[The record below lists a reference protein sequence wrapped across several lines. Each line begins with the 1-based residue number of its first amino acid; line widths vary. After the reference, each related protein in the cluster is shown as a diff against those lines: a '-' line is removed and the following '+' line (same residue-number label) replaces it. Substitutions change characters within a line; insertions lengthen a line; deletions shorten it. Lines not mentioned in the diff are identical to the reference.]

1 MQSGMFRCAVASAMF
16 VISLGCEIAEAADPG
31 FYVGAAG
38 GRSEQ
43 SLDKKAGVGPVP
55 PVADATFTP
64 VFVVGRDPVAGII
77 VGNPGAPIFS
87 PVPVVAVYRLAEL
100 TADETDVGWNF
111 SLGYRVNK
119 YLAAELAYVDSGEAS
134 LVEHYRWNP
143 SLPPVSDVSEITRS
157 YSVTSRGPALSVL
170 GSLPL
175 GSQWEVFL
183 RGGVLF
189 AKQEVETRV
198 NSVGGTVAP
207 GAQIDRDFSDEVV
220 TVGAGV
226 QWAFLPRWTAR
237 LEYQRTD
244 DLQSNEIM
252 GESHI
257 DQASLSVLF
266 GL

>member
-1 MQSGMFRCAVASAMF
+1 MSTGMFRCAAASVMF
-16 VISLGCEIAEAADPG
+16 VVSLSCEIAEAADPG

-43 SLDKKAGVGPVP
+43 RLDKQAGVGPVP
-55 PVADATFTP
+55 TVIAQLGVPGGFVLADPIRRLPVLAPMLPPPPAFGTA
-64 VFVVGRDPVAGII
+64 VA
-77 VGNPGAPIFS
+77 IFL
-87 PVPVVAVYRLAEL
+87 PAGF

-134 LVEHYRWNP
+134 LVEHYR
-143 SLPPVSDVSEITRS
+143 PVGTPLISITEFNRGYTVS
-157 YSVTSRGPALSVL
+157 SRGPALSVL
-170 GSLPL
+170 GSWPVS
-175 GSQWEVFL
+175 SQWELFV

-189 AKQEVETRV
+189 AKQEVEMSTRA
-198 NSVGGTVAP
+198 VGGSAITMP
-207 GAQIDRDFSDEVV
+207 PLDRDFSDEVV

-252 GESHI
+252 GESRI

>member
-1 MQSGMFRCAVASAMF
+1 MSNEMVRCAVAS
-16 VISLGCEIAEAADPG
+16 VILIVSLGCEIAEAADPG

-43 SLDKKAGVGPVP
+43 RLDKQ
-55 PVADATFTP
+55 
-64 VFVVGRDPVAGII
+64 AGIGPIPTVSFGPPAFGTPGTSPTPIILPPTFI
-77 VGNPGAPIFS
+77 VR
-87 PVPVVAVYRLAEL
+87 PVEVFLPAGM

-134 LVEHYRWNP
+134 LVEHYRPNQVAV
-143 SLPPVSDVSEITRS
+143 LGTTEITRGYTVS
-157 YSVTSRGPALSVL
+157 SRGPAVSLL
-170 GSLPL
+170 GSWPV
-175 GSQWEVFL
+175 SSKWELFV

-189 AKQEVETRV
+189 AKQEVEMSTRAI
-198 NSVGGTVAP
+198 GGSAITP
-207 GAQIDRDFSDEVV
+207 SPIDRDFSDEVV

-226 QWAFLPRWTAR
+226 QWAFASRWTAR

-244 DLQSNEIM
+244 DLQANEIM
-252 GESHI
+252 GESRI